1 MPSWRTLLP
10 IVAFAWCSA
19 IAAYGQ
25 NPAQTIVLPPVEL
38 TPNETA
44 QINVVSSAR
53 NYPGWTFWDTCQVS
67 VTFYGAGGSAVGTPV
82 TFTVGKGAEITSVQM
97 PYASTGAKGSVAP
110 VTARIALTPDAA
122 SGSTLSPPIPPCTVA
137 FSLQTFDT
145 ATGATHAFVSGQAAL
160 ASQPQ
165 AIVGG
170 VTGFPCPYPDDSCD
184 SVYQR
189 MPNQVIVLPPVSLAT
204 TETAQVDLASSAAGY
219 STSPEACNASVTF
232 YGADGVALGTPTV
245 FALGK
250 APEVFSAQ
258 LPYAS
263 TGGKISSTAVSAQIA
278 FTALPITVPY
288 GGSAIPPCAIAFSM
302 KTFDAATGVT
312 HAFVA
317 GQSTQAETNLPVVG
331 APAEPPRQRRRPQG
345 PVR

>member
-1 MPSWRTLLP
+1 MPGWRILLP
-10 IVAFAWCSA
+10 IVAFAWCSV
-19 IAAYGQ
+19 IVAYGQ

-67 VTFYGAGGSAVGTPV
+67 VTFYGPDGSAVGRPV
-82 TFTVGKGAEITSVQM
+82 TFTAGNGAEITSVRM
-97 PYASTGAKGSVAP
+97 PNAHPRT
-110 VTARIALTPDAA
+110 VTAQIALTPDAA
-122 SGSTLSPPIPPCTVA
+122 SGSTLSPPIPLCAIA

-145 ATGATHAFVSGQAAL
+145 ATGATHAFVSGQAA
-160 ASQPQ
+160 Q
-165 AIVGG
+165 AETMQATVGG
-170 VTGFPCPYPDDSCD
+170 ATVLPCPESCD
-184 SVYQR
+184 EVYFSV
-189 MPNQVIVLPPVSLAT
+189 PSQVIVLPPVSLAT
-204 TETAQVDLASSAAGY
+204 TETAQVDLVSSAAGH
-219 STSPEACNASVTF
+219 SESPGPCDASVTF
-232 YGADGVALGTPTV
+232 YGADGVSLGTPTS
-245 FALGK
+245 FAVGK

-263 TGGKISSTAVSAQIA
+263 TGTKLSSTAISAQIA
-278 FTALPITVPY
+278 LTALPLTVAY
-288 GGSAIPPCAIAFSM
+288 RSAIPPCVIAFSM
-302 KTFDAATGVT
+302 KTFDVATGVT

-331 APAEPPRQRRRPQG
+331 APAGSPGHRRPRG